1 MHNVRTEI
9 SVLIFRKL
17 QGTITSEELSVLEEW
32 TNVAPENRTL
42 LDELSNE
49 ELLVADLKLF
59 DELWKNRDG
68 AKKSKK
74 MEQVVLSRIS
84 VPVKS
89 IWKKWLPYAAIL
101 VGITVCVGLWMLNH
115 YHLTREKQ
123 PISINLKKIPSID
136 NGAVLTLADGQKISL
151 NTEQE
156 GIIISDNILYQDS
169 SMVLDNDVYSI
180 NRKRDLK
187 NNSKKEYLTLTTP
200 KGVSYKVILSD
211 GTQVW
216 LNAGTTLSLPA
227 KFEDEERIVEL
238 QGEAYFDVAS
248 KINKV
253 TKSKVPFIVK
263 TNGQSLRVIGT
274 QFNVSA
280 YEGDTDITTTLV
292 EGIVAIRPVTTKESG
307 EIDKQEIIL
316 KPNQQSKKGLNGAI
330 QVKEVDVTSFIAWKE
345 NLFHFKNTPL
355 DEMMKQ
361 IARWYDLKVVYT
373 KGIPEETFTGKM
385 SKNLPIQSIVELL
398 NASNISVRL
407 EGKKLIVN

>member
-32 TNVAPENRTL
+32 ANMAPENRTL

-89 IWKKWLPYAAIL
+89 IWKTWLPYAAIL

-115 YHLTREKQ
+115 YHLTEEKQ
-123 PISINLKKIPSID
+123 PISFNLKNISSAD
-136 NGAVLTLADGQKISL
+136 NGAVLTLADGQKIRL

-169 SMVLDNDVYSI
+169 SMVLDEIYPI
-180 NRKRDLK
+180 NRK
-187 NNSKKEYLTLTTP
+187 KEQLTLTTP

-227 KFEDEERIVEL
+227 KFEGAQRIVEL

-330 QVKEVDVTSFIAWKE
+330 QIKEVDVTSFIAWKE

-373 KGIPEETFTGKM
+373 KGVPEETFTGKM